1 MGSRYPRAAGS
12 LRSHCGVRLVG
23 LSLRDAPIL
32 LHEAALVQGVSAEST
47 ARSDGRNQ
55 NGILRVLRASKDST
69 QRALRISVTSVL
81 SFFWPR
87 RTRRHY
93 LREKKPSRADKK
105 FRNSS
110 TRECWGG
117 KGVSCLCLSPG
128 LSASCAQ
135 CAGGPYL
142 RLSDP
147 LFILYRP
154 PFASHFKPQRS
165 DAHGP
170 MYRWARICPQAWNFG

>member
-1 MGSRYPRAAGS
+1 MGSNYPCAAGS
-12 LRSHCGVRLVG
+12 LHSNCGIRLVG
-23 LSLRDAPIL
+23 LEVQDAPFL
-32 LHEAALVQGVSAEST
+32 LHEAAIVQGVSAEST
-47 ARSDGRNQ
+47 ARPDGRKQ
-55 NGILRVLRASKDST
+55 NGILRVFRASKAST
-69 QRALRISVTSVL
+69 QKARRTSVTSVL

-128 LSASCAQ
+128 LSASCVE
-135 CAGGPYL
+135 CAGGPHL

-147 LFILYRP
+147 LFILYSP
-154 PFASHFKPQRS
+154 PFASHFEPQCS

-170 MYRWARICPQAWNFG
+170 MDRWARICPQAWNFG